1 MTSILLAVV
10 LLSATLTA
18 NDAGAA
24 TDSDVESAQF
34 ADRFYWA
41 LAMAEEVDTGK
52 PPSTHGPLGFAI
64 RLHIPQR
71 NPGTAASATPNAPML
86 RKSVADYGALS
97 FVAGTLGSDHC
108 LGSSGAAIDPSGKFV
123 FMSGGIGSPGRL
135 CGFVVDPVTGGWTPV
150 PPGGIPV
157 ATGTLPGAVAID
169 PSGRFVYV
177 PGGSSNGTR
186 HRLCDRSRDGHPD
199 AVARLTLRIRRLVS
213 SPRRH

>member
-41 LAMAEEVDTGK
+41 LATAEEVDTGK

-135 CGFVVDPVTGGWTPV
+135 CGFVVDPVTGGWTAGTAWGNSRRHRDV
-150 PPGGIPV
+150 TGRSCHRSV
-157 ATGTLPGAVAID
+157 GTL
-169 PSGRFVYV
+169 
-177 PGGSSNGTR
+177 
-186 HRLCDRSRDGHPD
+186 RLCAGRQQQWHPSPAMRS
-199 AVARLTLRIRRLVS
+199 VA
-213 SPRRH
+213 